1 MTTIDIPIAFTDA
14 FIAYA
19 NEKNESDDELN
30 IDVAADRRTLNLRTV
45 SPVQTALRLTTGD
58 GATVTAEICTVELVS
73 GPAGEVEENWY
84 EDGTVEIRLTDP
96 VHAARQAV
104 ECWIQTL

>member
-1 MTTIDIPIAFTDA
+1 MTTIDIPAEFTDA

-30 IDVAADRRTLNLRTV
+30 IDVADDGRALYVCTV

-58 GATVTAEICTVELVS
+58 GGTVTAEIGTVELVR
-73 GPAGEVEENWY
+73 GLGGEVEENWY
-84 EDGTVEIRLTDP
+84 EDGTVEITLSDP
-96 VHAARQAV
+96 VHAAQQAV